1 MQNRVIIYARV
12 STTGQ
17 TTDRQI
23 SELQEIAVNAGWQ
36 VVSVLT
42 DHGISG
48 TKGRDKRPALDE
60 ALKML
65 TRRDADR
72 LMVWS
77 VDRLGRSTQ
86 DLITTLNE
94 IHGAGAE
101 LFIKQQAIDTATPAG
116 KALFGMLSIFS
127 ELEAA
132 MIKERIHSGLA
143 KAKAKGV
150 KLGRPQRNIPI
161 QTVQKMYRLKGEGLS
176 LRKISKELDVPY
188 NAVRD
193 HLKEPA

>member
-60 ALKML
+60 ALNML

>member
-1 MQNRVIIYARV
+1 MQNRAIIYARV

-23 SELQEIAVNAGWQ
+23 SELQEIAVNAGWE

-143 KAKAKGV
+143 KAKANGV

>member
-23 SELQEIAVNAGWQ
+23 SELQEIAVNAGWS

-60 ALKML
+60 ALNML

-143 KAKAKGV
+143 KAKANGV
-150 KLGRPQRNIPI
+150 KLGRPQRNIPVP
-161 QTVQKMYRLKGEGLS
+161 TVQKIYRLKGEGLS
-176 LRKISKELDVPY
+176 MRKISRVLDVPY
-188 NAVRD
+188 NGVRD
-193 HLKEPA
+193 LLKEPA

>member
-23 SELQEIAVNAGWQ
+23 SELQEIAVNAGWE

-77 VDRLGRSTQ
+77 VDRLVRSNQ
-86 DLITTLNE
+86 DLITILNE

-143 KAKAKGV
+143 KAREKGV
-150 KLGRPQRNIPI
+150 KLGRPQRRVPVA
-161 QTVQKMYRLKGEGLS
+161 TVQKMYRLKGEGLS
-176 LRKISKELDVPY
+176 MRKISRVLDVPY

-193 HLKEPA
+193 QLTEAE